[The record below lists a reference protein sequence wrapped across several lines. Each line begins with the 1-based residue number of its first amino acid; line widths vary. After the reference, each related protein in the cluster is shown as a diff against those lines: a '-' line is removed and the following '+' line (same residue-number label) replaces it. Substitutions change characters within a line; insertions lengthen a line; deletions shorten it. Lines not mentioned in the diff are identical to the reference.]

1 MMGKEKWYEQC
12 PDFLDWDGSCFVKKD
27 EEVEVAEDEAF
38 VYGSACSDAV
48 TEYLNS
54 IKDFEVL
61 TAEEEREC
69 AWNIHTG
76 DDKARNE
83 ARKKLIEHN
92 AKLVVHAAK
101 KRSNRSPLEFADLIS
116 AGNVGLIQAVDKFDP
131 NKGRFS
137 TFAMYWITAS
147 MKRAEENYARPIRL
161 PSYMVQVK
169 TKINRARE
177 QLQLELGREPSIDE
191 LAEATGCN
199 KKNIQVVLKTEYRM
213 YSLNNMVG
221 KEREDE
227 GLTFFASPD
236 NIEDTIV
243 NDIMSEVVA
252 NEVREIIA
260 HRLQKKEKQVIIMK
274 YFGNCTTDVISH
286 NLNLS
291 KKIVQELEE
300 KGLAKIKRYCLLK
313 DAKRHLHNQE
323 TLYHEI

>member
-1 MMGKEKWYEQC
+1 MGKEKWYEQC
-12 PDFLDWDGSCFVKKD
+12 PDFLDLNGSCFVKKD
-27 EEVEVAEDEAF
+27 EEVEEAEDEAF

-54 IKDFEVL
+54 IKYFEVL

-69 AWNIHTG
+69 ALRVCSG
-76 DDKARNE
+76 DKE

-92 AKLVVHAAK
+92 AKLVIHAAK
-101 KRSNRSPLEFADLIS
+101 KRLNRSPLEFADLIS
-116 AGNVGLIQAVDKFDP
+116 AGNVGLIQAVDKFNPD
-131 NKGRFS
+131 KGRFS

-199 KKNIQVVLKTEYRM
+199 KKNIQAVLKTEYRM

-221 KEREDE
+221 EERKDE

-274 YFGNCTTDVISH
+274 YFGNCTIDVISH

-291 KKIVQELEE
+291 KKIVQELE
-300 KGLAKIKRYCLLK
+300 KNGLAKIKRYCLLK

-323 TLYHEI
+323 TLYHKI